1 MFCEDPDEEADDEA
15 LDEEES
21 PQQYQIK
28 KTITQNMIT
37 LMTSILLEAKENL
50 VESSLPVWKQI

>member
-15 LDEEES
+15 LDEEEP

-37 LMTSILLEAKENL
+37 LMTSIFLEAKENL
-50 VESSLPVWKQI
+50 VESSLPVWTQI